1 MFVAPN
7 KVEYVVNSDSQTGL
21 LFYTPVKGGA
31 IPLALA
37 GYYTGHK
44 FVTEAWNRYLSS
56 DEMRKISK
64 LSATK
69 RSQQREKDEVV
80 ESHEAVVEQEADAV
94 IQRMRNDA
102 AAAKTAK
109 T

>member
-21 LFYTPVKGGA
+21 LFYTAVKGGT

-56 DEMRKISK
+56 DDMRKISQ

-69 RSQQREKDEVV
+69 RSQQRAKDEVV
-80 ESHEAVVEQEADAV
+80 EAHEAAVEQEADAV
-94 IQRMRNDA
+94 ASKIAQ
-102 AAAKTAK
+102 T
-109 T
+109 